1 MMAQLIDDNWNTGR
15 RSCCLTPLPRWVAE
29 GLAAGGNVGGTCV
42 KCGTLVTVG
51 TDPVEGGGCLERTE
65 TEVGAAARPVQGCQK
80 GEQWTAR
87 GWGRR
92 WWRRRKRGLSRGV
105 AGPCTMIA
113 LPNEIFTCSC
123 LYADHTGNS
132 AAVRHAAGDTNCGM
146 NSTWGGLRGDTRV
159 GRGRLFHDG
168 AVRWVLGGG
177 CSGLVMRSRNC
188 RSHTWHGRRR
198 RPRAGYPLH
207 LCANT
212 VSRVGRP
219 VTGSPLPNPSQFFL
233 RGGAGGARTMWADSL
248 RDGGNRSRA
257 QKRKRASAVGYS
269 SRSCA
274 ARAG

>member
-1 MMAQLIDDNWNTGR
+1 MAQLIDDNWNTGR

-146 NSTWGGLRGDTRV
+146 NST
-159 GRGRLFHDG
+159 
-168 AVRWVLGGG
+168 GGG
-177 CSGLVMRSRNC
+177 PPG
-188 RSHTWHGRRR
+188 
-198 RPRAGYPLH
+198 GYTRGTGPI
-207 LCANT
+207 
-212 VSRVGRP
+212 VSRRC
-219 VTGSPLPNPSQFFL
+219 
-233 RGGAGGARTMWADSL
+233 RAMGAGGRVFWSRYAVSKLPITHLAWAPPT
-248 RDGGNRSRA
+248 
-257 QKRKRASAVGYS
+257 
-269 SRSCA
+269 A
-274 ARAG
+274 AGRLPFAFVC